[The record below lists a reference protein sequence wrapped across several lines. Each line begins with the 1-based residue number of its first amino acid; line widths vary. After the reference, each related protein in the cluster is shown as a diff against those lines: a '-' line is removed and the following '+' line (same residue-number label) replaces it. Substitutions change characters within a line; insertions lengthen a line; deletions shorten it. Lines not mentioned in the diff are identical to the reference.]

1 MTSLKYNL
9 KQITDI
15 SYSGFHFKIPEDTHN
30 IINYLCV
37 QVGSSGI
44 NSNIFTKLQ
53 PSVTIPLGKNTTELK
68 KKQRGNKGMEVSS
81 EKWESAKP
89 FQTTKIE
96 QKTGIDGEINEMR
109 LYLNKLT
116 DKTFLDIREKI
127 IEKINRICACSTSFN
142 PENAEK
148 MGTMLYEFCST
159 NKFYSRI
166 FADIFA
172 ELASMYEWLKNIFN
186 KNYDTIMEQ
195 YNNIK
200 YVDSNKDYDGF
211 CEMNKQNEKRRAITA
226 FYVNLAING
235 FIKKK
240 GVIKILT
247 NILTSIMNMINV
259 TDKKNEVDELTEIV
273 GVLFNKELLDDSYE
287 DYNAKGGELEEFYVL
302 KSSIIDTIS
311 GLAKKKVK
319 DYPSLSN
326 KAIFKYMDLI
336 EM

>member
-9 KQITDI
+9 KQMTDI
-15 SYSGFHFKIPEDTHN
+15 SYSGFNFKIPEDTHA

-37 QVGSSGI
+37 QVGSTGI
-44 NSNIFTKLQ
+44 NSNVFSKSL
-53 PSVTIPLGKNTTELK
+53 VTVPPVKNTNDLSNK
-68 KKQRGNKGMEVSS
+68 KKRGNKGMEVSDD
-81 EKWESAKP
+81 KWESIKP

-96 QKTGIDGEINEMR
+96 QKIGIDGEINEIR

-127 IEKINRICACSTSFN
+127 IEKINTITFN
-142 PENAEK
+142 VETCEK

-172 ELASMYEWLKNIFN
+172 ELASMYDWLNNVFN
-186 KNYDTIMEQ
+186 KNYAIIMEQ

-211 CEMNKQNEKRRAITA
+211 CEMNKQNEKRKAITA

-247 NILTSIMNMINV
+247 NILTTIMNMINV
-259 TDKKNEVDELTEIV
+259 IDKKNEVDELTEII

-287 DYNAKGGELEEFYVL
+287 DFNPKGDEPEEFYVL
-302 KSSIIDTIS
+302 KSSITTTIS
-311 GLAKKKVK
+311 SLAKKKVK

>member
-15 SYSGFHFKIPEDTHN
+15 SYSGFNFKIPEDTHA

-37 QVGSSGI
+37 QVGSTGI
-44 NSNIFTKLQ
+44 NSNVFSKSL
-53 PSVTIPLGKNTTELK
+53 VTVPPVKNTNDLSNK
-68 KKQRGNKGMEVSS
+68 KKRGNKGMEVSDD
-81 EKWESAKP
+81 KWESIKP

-96 QKTGIDGEINEMR
+96 QKIGIDGEINEIR

-127 IEKINRICACSTSFN
+127 IEKINTITLNVETS
-142 PENAEK
+142 EK
-148 MGTMLYEFCST
+148 IGTMLYEFCST

-172 ELASMYEWLKNIFN
+172 ELASMYDWLNNVFD
-186 KNYDTIMEQ
+186 KNYAIIMEQ

-211 CEMNKQNEKRRAITA
+211 CEMNKQNEKRKAITA

-259 TDKKNEVDELTEIV
+259 IDKKNEVDELTEII

-287 DYNAKGGELEEFYVL
+287 DFNEKGDEPDEFYVL
-302 KSSIIDTIS
+302 KSSIINTIS
-311 GLAKKKVK
+311 SLAKKKVK

>member
-37 QVGSSGI
+37 QVGSSCI
-44 NSNIFTKLQ
+44 NSNVFSKLES
-53 PSVTIPLGKNTTELK
+53 PVTIAVGKNTNELK
-68 KKQRGNKGMEVSS
+68 KKRGNKGMEVSS
-81 EKWESAKP
+81 EKWESTKP

-96 QKTGIDGEINEMR
+96 QKTGIDGEISEIR

-127 IEKINRICACSTSFN
+127 IEKINAISFN
-142 PENAEK
+142 PENSEK

-172 ELASMYEWLKNIFN
+172 ELVSMYDWLKNIFN
-186 KNYDTIMEQ
+186 KNYDIIMEQ

-259 TDKKNEVDELTEIV
+259 VDKKNEVDELTEII
-273 GVLFNKELLDDSYE
+273 GILFNKELLDDSYE
-287 DYNAKGGELEEFYVL
+287 DFNPKGGEPEEFYVL

>member
-37 QVGSSGI
+37 QVGSSCI
-44 NSNIFTKLQ
+44 NSNVFSKLES
-53 PSVTIPLGKNTTELK
+53 PVTIAVGKNTNELK
-68 KKQRGNKGMEVSS
+68 KKRGNKGMEVSS
-81 EKWESAKP
+81 EKWENTKP

-96 QKTGIDGEINEMR
+96 QKTGIDGEINEIR

-127 IEKINRICACSTSFN
+127 IEKINAISFN
-142 PENAEK
+142 AENSEK

-172 ELASMYEWLKNIFN
+172 ELASMYDWLKDIFD
-186 KNYDTIMEQ
+186 KNYDNIMEQ

-235 FIKKK
+235 FIKKN
-240 GVIKILT
+240 GVIKILI
-247 NILTSIMNMINV
+247 NIITSIMNMINII
-259 TDKKNEVDELTEIV
+259 DKKNEVDELTEII
-273 GVLFNKELLDDSYE
+273 GILFNKELLDDSYE
-287 DYNAKGGELEEFYVL
+287 DVNSKGDEPEEFYVL
-302 KSSIIDTIS
+302 KNSIIGTIS
-311 GLAKKKVK
+311 SLAKKKVK

>member
-1 MTSLKYNL
+1 MTTLKYNL

-15 SYSGFHFKIPEDTHN
+15 SYSGFHFKIPEDTHA
-30 IINYLCV
+30 ILNYLCV
-37 QVGSSGI
+37 QVGSPCI
-44 NSNIFTKLQ
+44 NSNAFTKTA
-53 PSVTIPLGKNTTELK
+53 PIPVEKNTNDLSSVK
-68 KKQRGNKGMEVSS
+68 KKRGNKGMEVSS
-81 EKWESAKP
+81 EKWENIKP

-96 QKTGIDGEINEMR
+96 QKTGIDGEINEIR

-127 IEKINRICACSTSFN
+127 IEKINSICATSFN
-142 PENAEK
+142 LENSEK
-148 MGTMLYEFCST
+148 IGKMLYEFCST

-172 ELASMYEWLKNIFN
+172 ELASMYDWLRNIFN
-186 KNYDTIMEQ
+186 NNYANIMEQ
-195 YNNIK
+195 FNNIQ

-226 FYVNLAING
+226 FYVNMAING
-235 FIKKK
+235 FIKKN
-240 GVIKILT
+240 GVVNILK
-247 NILTSIMNMINV
+247 NILTSIMNMINIV
-259 TDKKNEVDELTEIV
+259 DKKNEVDELTEIV
-273 GVLFNKELLDDSYE
+273 GILFNKELLDE
-287 DYNAKGGELEEFYVL
+287 DFNPKGDESDDFYVVTNY
-302 KSSIIDTIS
+302 INDTINS
-311 GLAKKKVK
+311 LAKKKVK